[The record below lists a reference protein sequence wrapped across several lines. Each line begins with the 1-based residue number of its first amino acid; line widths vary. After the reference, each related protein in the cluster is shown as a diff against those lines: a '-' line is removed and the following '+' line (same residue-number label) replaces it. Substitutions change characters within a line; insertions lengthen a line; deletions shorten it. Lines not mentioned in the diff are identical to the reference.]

1 MAKINST
8 TMVITLSKL
17 VKNSD
22 PDAVVLDNDLKAQVE
37 EIIKE
42 LAGPNVLIEIE
53 EG

>member
-17 VKNSD
+17 VKNNE
-22 PDAVVLDNDLKAQVE
+22 PDAGVLDDAIKPQLE

-53 EG
+53 ES